1 MLPFKFGWICKC
13 DFNHTVKP
21 RLHFFFFFYRE
32 GIQREIELEMGIKQG
47 PGIEIQME
55 GSWVEVRW
63 RRR

>member
-21 RLHFFFFFYRE
+21 RLHNFSYRE
-32 GIQREIELEMGIKQG
+32 GIQREIEMEMGIKQG